1 MKYFIG
7 EPKIKNI
14 ASYISGTNE
23 FYEALRAMLSINYEI
38 KSIEKEFEGNKLY
51 IINNLKISEE
61 ILLDTIKNYI
71 NTKKIKILSLSDL
84 KPKDL
89 FKGNF
94 AKSKI
99 SNYEDFANSIYK
111 DISSKNKKVYKVIDY
126 KGNDFEKLSP
136 GWKTAIIL
144 DIMLKY
150 DEDNAPLI
158 IDQPE
163 DNLANSYI
171 NDGLIK
177 SLKRAKL
184 NKQILIVSHNATIPM
199 LGDAQNIILCRNLG
213 NKINIVSEKLEGEI
227 DGKPVIDYIAEITDG
242 GKKAIKKRFKKYNF
256 KK

>member
-1 MKYFIG
+1 
-7 EPKIKNI
+7 
-14 ASYISGTNE
+14 
-23 FYEALRAMLSINYEI
+23 MLGINYEI

-61 ILLDTIKNYI
+61 VLLDTIKNYI
-71 NTKKIKILSLSDL
+71 NTRKIKISSLSDL

-94 AKSKI
+94 VKSKI
-99 SNYEDFANSIYK
+99 SNYEDLANNIYN
-111 DISSKNKKVYKVIDY
+111 DISSKNKKVYKVIDF

-184 NKQILIVSHNATIPM
+184 NKQVLIVSHNATIPM
-199 LGDAQNIILCRNLG
+199 LGDAQNIILCRNSD
-213 NKINIVSEKLEGEI
+213 NKIKIVSQKLEGEI
-227 DGKPVIDYIAEITDG
+227 DEKPVIDYIAEITDG

-256 KK
+256 KKYREED